1 MRMRPKKSATAAA
14 IQCAYSARGITLL
27 HRLEIVD
34 EAGRHQEREH
44 QTDEDDEQRRLEE
57 VVVQAQAP
65 TLAVADHDA
74 GRARDRPYEPPD
86 HRQRAEELDCE
97 RAPRPTLDALAPSVG
112 RDAGCDLGGDPDLL
126 CGKVLPE

>member
-27 HRLEIVD
+27 HRLEIVHA
-34 EAGRHQEREH
+34 AGRHQEREH

-65 TLAVADHDA
+65 TLAVEDHDA
-74 GRARDRPYEPPD
+74 IRLRDRPYEPPD
-86 HRQRAEELDCE
+86 HRQRAEELHCE
-97 RAPRPTLDALAPSVG
+97 RAQRPTLDALAPSVA
-112 RDAGCDLGGDPDLL
+112 RDAGCDLRAHPALLGGK
-126 CGKVLPE
+126 G